1 MRIRL
6 EVFDS
11 DTGAPLENLGT
22 CLTDNP
28 TRAVQMYNQDTV
40 WAEKGYNADIRWFDI
55 TNKAAAALRAIPSD
69 LRSQRSR
76 ENGRKGG
83 RPKKIKE

>member
-11 DTGAPLENLGT
+11 DTGAPLEDLGT
-22 CLTDNP
+22 CLTENP
-28 TRAVQMYNQDTV
+28 AGAVQMYDQD
-40 WAEKGYNADIRWFDI
+40 EKWIEQGYNADIRWFDV

-69 LRSQRSR
+69 KRAQASR
-76 ENGRKGG
+76 DNGKLGG
-83 RPKKIKE
+83 RPRKTK